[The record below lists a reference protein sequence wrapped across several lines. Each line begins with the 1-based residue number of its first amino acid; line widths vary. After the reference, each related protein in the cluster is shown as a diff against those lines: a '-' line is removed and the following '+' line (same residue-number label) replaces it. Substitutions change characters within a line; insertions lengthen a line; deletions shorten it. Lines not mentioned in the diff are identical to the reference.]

1 MAGIWQSSP
10 ADRPRTSADQALQ
23 FRAAGFHR
31 ALAKKKP
38 TQQKSP
44 FWAPPTDRAEGTLS
58 VQIGGTACV
67 LSDVFITQRDANCR
81 RNPAHGWLTHP
92 GGRLRVPGSL
102 VGAKWGA
109 IVA

>member
-1 MAGIWQSSP
+1 MHGIARKGGGGA
-10 ADRPRTSADQALQ
+10 ADRSYTSPDQALQ

-58 VQIGGTACV
+58 VQIGGYRLPTVASEC
-67 LSDVFITQRDANCR
+67 DA
-81 RNPAHGWLTHP
+81 A
-92 GGRLRVPGSL
+92 
-102 VGAKWGA
+102 
-109 IVA
+109 